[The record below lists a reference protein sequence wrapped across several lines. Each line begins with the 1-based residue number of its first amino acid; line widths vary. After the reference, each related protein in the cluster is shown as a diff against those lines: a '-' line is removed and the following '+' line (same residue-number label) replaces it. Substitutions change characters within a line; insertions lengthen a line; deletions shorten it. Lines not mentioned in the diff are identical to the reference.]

1 MQSLYRQQ
9 KTESGKWNLKCAKRE
24 RFCRHV
30 RAEDLVNN
38 AQFSKLDP
46 FTQSTLM
53 WTEKTTCW
61 GVKVIGESDSAGN

>member
-46 FTQSTLM
+46 FLP
-53 WTEKTTCW
+53 KTHLY
-61 GVKVIGESDSAGN
+61 GQKKRPVGE